1 MSCHWWQTYEKILA
15 ALRTNERVFEMK
27 RDPDSLVSVRS
38 GSHKKYSHHKAA
50 SVKMAGG
57 WGSGILTGDSEAA
70 QQARANLFNRVSKVS
85 GQETKPN
92 HNVPRGKRL
101 ADKQRNFAPST

>member
-1 MSCHWWQTYEKILA
+1 MSSHTYEKILA
-15 ALRTNERVFEMK
+15 ALRTNERVVQMK

-70 QQARANLFNRVSKVS
+70 QQARA
-85 GQETKPN
+85 KPLQPS
-92 HNVPRGKRL
+92 VEGERPR
-101 ADKQRNFAPST
+101 N